1 MQYTLFICFF
11 LYLNYK
17 WSLKK
22 VWISKTTIWMS
33 SRLSVWIKEVCQ
45 EQKPKTQKKK
55 RGGGLFFIYRFQFS
69 LKDLH
74 SFFYFILE
82 SSDFCLVFFWLF
94 FFGLVWTRT
103 KFSIKKKK
111 IQSRFSVELF
121 KPDGSHYRS
130 GALFWIV
137 PHLSRK
143 QRINAIIS
151 NSKDANCSQQQQQQN
166 IININVWQFH
176 LLMLLLNN
184 TKQIHS
190 HVNSQTHT
198 HSYAAYNNPCRFDL
212 LTLFLSI

>member
-1 MQYTLFICFF
+1 
-11 LYLNYK
+11 
-17 WSLKK
+17 
-22 VWISKTTIWMS
+22 MS

-55 RGGGLFFIYRFQFS
+55 GGGLFFIYRFQFS

-111 IQSRFSVELF
+111 KFKVDFQLSFSKQTGAITDQVLCFELCRIY
-121 KPDGSHYRS
+121 PGNR
-130 GALFWIV
+130 G
-137 PHLSRK
+137 
-143 QRINAIIS
+143 INAIIS